1 MTKPINNNNS
11 VLDIYN
17 DGVRYDRMF
26 NFTEDLEFWINEASK
41 YEGIILELCCGTGR
55 LLVPIA
61 RKGISIH
68 GLDNSVSMLNVTQ
81 EKLEVENLTST
92 LFCQDVRNFF
102 TDIKY
107 SFIFLPQNSMC
118 HLHKITDIKNLFS
131 SIRLHMQKE
140 SIFAIDIFLPNFD
153 FIKKYCK
160 KETIFLFEYIDPI
173 DGKKVKLY
181 EKSLIDF
188 SQQLLISTLMF
199 EKSNE
204 KWIENFTMR
213 LFFPQEIETLIEL
226 CGFQVLEKYGD
237 YNKSNFSE
245 SSVRQLIFC
254 SI

>member
-1 MTKPINNNNS
+1 MPKHTNNNNS
-11 VLDIYN
+11 ILDIYN
-17 DGVRYDRMF
+17 DGVRYDQMF

-41 YEGIILELCCGTGR
+41 YEGPVLELCCGTGR

-68 GLDNSVSMLNVTQ
+68 GLDNSIPMLNVAQ
-81 EKLEVENLTST
+81 EKLTAENLNST

-102 TDIKY
+102 TGIKY
-107 SFIFLPQNSMC
+107 SFIYLPQNSIC
-118 HLHKITDIKNLFS
+118 HLHKIIDIKNLFS
-131 SIRLHMQKE
+131 AVRMHMEKG
-140 SIFAIDIFLPNFD
+140 SVFAIDVFLPNFN
-153 FIKKYCK
+153 FIKKYCNK
-160 KETIFLFEYIDPI
+160 DIRFLFEYNDPI

-213 LFFPQEIETLIEL
+213 LFFPQEIETLVEL
-226 CGFQVLEKYGD
+226 CGFHVLEKYGD
-237 YNKSNFSE
+237 YNKSNLCE
-245 SSVRQLIFC
+245 SSARQLIFC